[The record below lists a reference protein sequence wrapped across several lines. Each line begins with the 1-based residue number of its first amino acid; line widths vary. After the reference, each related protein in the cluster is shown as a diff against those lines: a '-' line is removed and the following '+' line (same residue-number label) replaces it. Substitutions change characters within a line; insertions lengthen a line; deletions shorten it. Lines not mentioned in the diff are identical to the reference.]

1 MEKGTEIISKM
12 LESAHTDG
20 AVFPPTIL
28 YNEGWMLRIV
38 LSLQSEGI
46 ECLPFNFL
54 PGAKWFSEALIDSPF
69 LPRFRGDPQA
79 EGLTHLD
86 GAIGHFDIRP
96 GTKTG
101 LVLRADSTQF
111 VAIEAKMFSP
121 LSKGTTNAPNYD
133 QAARIVA
140 CIAWEISRSNRA
152 VNDFGS
158 LGFYLIAP
166 SEQNKSGIFSSL
178 VNCHSIKEK
187 VERRIDAYSEDHEKH
202 ADLRIWYDGFFL
214 PTLERID
221 IRCVPWET
229 VIDKID
235 ETAIRKFYN
244 RCLKFNKPRERARK
258 RKIPL
263 NTSNIL

>member
-1 MEKGTEIISKM
+1 MEKGIERISKL
-12 LESAHTDG
+12 LESAHTDA

-46 ECLPFNFL
+46 KCLPINFQ

-69 LPRFRGDPQA
+69 LPRFRGAPLA

-101 LVLRADSTQF
+101 IVLRTDSTQF

-121 LSKGTTNAPNYD
+121 LSKGTKNAPNYD

-140 CIAWEISRSNRA
+140 CIAWEISNLSRTPRRLASA
-152 VNDFGS
+152 EEFES
-158 LGFYLIAP
+158 LGFYVIAP
-166 SEQNKSGIFSSL
+166 REQIREDVFSSQ
-178 VNCHSIKEK
+178 VSKSSIKRK
-187 VERRIDAYSEDHEKH
+187 VEHRIDAYSDDPLMRPILKV
-202 ADLRIWYDGFFL
+202 WYDDSFI

-229 VIDKID
+229 VMDKID
-235 ETAIRKFYN
+235 ETAIQNFYT
-244 RCLKFNKPRERARK
+244 RCLKFNMPREREGDHQ
-258 RKIPL
+258 
-263 NTSNIL
+263 

>member
-1 MEKGTEIISKM
+1 MEKGIERISKL
-12 LESAHTDG
+12 LESAHTDA

-46 ECLPFNFL
+46 ECLPINFQ

-69 LPRFRGDPQA
+69 LPRFRGAPLA

-101 LVLRADSTQF
+101 IVLRTDSTQF

-121 LSKGTTNAPNYD
+121 LSKGTKNAPNYD

-140 CIAWEISRSNRA
+140 CIAWEISNLSRTPRRLASA
-152 VNDFGS
+152 EEFES
-158 LGFYLIAP
+158 LGFYVIAP
-166 SEQNKSGIFSSL
+166 REQIREDVFSSQ
-178 VNCHSIKEK
+178 VSKSSIKRK
-187 VERRIDAYSEDHEKH
+187 VEHRIDAYSDDPLMRPALKVWH
-202 ADLRIWYDGFFL
+202 DDSFI

-229 VIDKID
+229 VMDKID
-235 ETAIRKFYN
+235 ETAIQNFYT
-244 RCLKFNKPRERARK
+244 RCLKFNMPREREGDHQ
-258 RKIPL
+258 
-263 NTSNIL
+263 